1 MYNHTYQDGLN
12 GEGAPNYMAMPGGY
26 FYPFMGDPDAQRLWD
41 ALGQHYGA
49 ELKTPVSVTREDWP
63 VIEAAWA
70 GFFGAREPWRGNG
83 PEYPLP
89 PGAAGG

>member
-1 MYNHTYQDGLN
+1 MLARPDS
-12 GEGAPNYMAMPGGY
+12 
-26 FYPFMGDPDAQRLWD
+26 GDPDAQRLWD

-49 ELKTPVSVTREDWP
+49 ELKTPVSVTRDDWP

-83 PEYPLP
+83 PEYPMP
-89 PGAAGG
+89 PGATGG